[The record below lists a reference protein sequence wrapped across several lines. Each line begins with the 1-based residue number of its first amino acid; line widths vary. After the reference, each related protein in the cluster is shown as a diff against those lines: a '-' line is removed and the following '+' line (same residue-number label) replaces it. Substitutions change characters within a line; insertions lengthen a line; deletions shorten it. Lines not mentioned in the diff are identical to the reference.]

1 MPDPIDEEYFEGVVF
16 FAHDFVGKVLNQ
28 NVPKE
33 NGSPTKQK

>member
-1 MPDPIDEEYFEGVVF
+1 MEYFEGVLF

-28 NVPKE
+28 NVTKE